1 MINLSQKVMNSQL
14 YLFLYCD
21 KLNTNFFLVSGEK
34 NQKTTFDEVMGNIET
49 QLLKGLQSGNRIAQQ
64 RAFTDLQ
71 VCLK

>member
-1 MINLSQKVMNSQL
+1 MRTSQL

-49 QLLKGLQSGNRIAQQ
+49 QLLKGLQSGNRTAQQ

-71 VCLK
+71 VRLK

>member
-1 MINLSQKVMNSQL
+1 MINLSQKVRNSQQ

-49 QLLKGLQSGNRIAQQ
+49 QLLKGLQSGNRTAQQ

-71 VCLK
+71 VRLK